1 MWLPNLY
8 ITRVVVFHLFSQI
21 HLEDRQSAK
30 KSDEAKYR
38 EALEAA
44 RREVRGHFEASIEEL
59 KERHKLEL
67 QEGKDIL
74 GGNLCFSFFLSVVS
88 SKISNILTTCS
99 YPAAPGQHQQCQEPD
114 GERVKA
120 ALAADAERLRGG
132 GARARAGDRAAEGGL
147 RAVDEGERGAAS
159 HQDQRIPRQGQRL
172 AARKAGGLRYL
183 RNGVYSTSFI

>member
-8 ITRVVVFHLFSQI
+8 ITRDIVFHLFSQI

-67 QEGKDIL
+67 QEGRDIL
-74 GGNLCFSFFLSVVS
+74 GENLRFSFFL
-88 SKISNILTTCS
+88 I
-99 YPAAPGQHQQCQEPD
+99 Y
-114 GERVKA
+114 
-120 ALAADAERLRGG
+120 
-132 GARARAGDRAAEGGL
+132 RA
-147 RAVDEGERGAAS
+147 
-159 HQDQRIPRQGQRL
+159 
-172 AARKAGGLRYL
+172 
-183 RNGVYSTSFI
+183 